1 MGETPLAELRVSGPL
16 ELALERHTLVLLE
29 GDRLKRFLMGRRWFG
44 GKGAEPRG
52 VRVREV
58 IPLFEGS
65 AVARLEVEPAS
76 VGSVSYQ
83 LPLAVRRG
91 DPDGLTAVL
100 ARVESATGRGVLFD
114 AAEDAGFRERL
125 GRAFAGGA
133 EFAAGGC
140 RWIVSAAGRPFLAPR
155 LAGAEQSNTS
165 IFFGD
170 DAMLK
175 LYRRLATGENPDCE
189 IGKRL
194 TEIGFRHVPALLGT
208 IYFQRPDGLR
218 SLAGLLQ
225 ALVPAEGDGWS
236 HALARFRHEVCE
248 RSEEGRTFAVEA
260 GRLGGITRELHEALA
275 SFAEDPDFA
284 PAPVTQEDLA
294 EWRARVGGQVE
305 RALALLATFARSGR
319 AREAGV
325 ERSVEGCLARR
336 QHVLA
341 RIAALVD
348 SLEGKAGARIRH
360 HGDFHLGQ
368 VLPTRSGDFVII
380 DFEGEPA
387 RPLAER
393 RERKSPLRD
402 VAGMLRSFGYAASV
416 GVRQASEDGTPIEPA
431 ELERRARRWEE
442 VARGEFTKGYLA
454 KQPLAAF
461 LPPTRP
467 AVEDGI
473 ALFELEKVFYELEYE
488 LDNRPEW
495 VGVPLAGVERLLAS
509 G

>member
-1 MGETPLAELRVSGPL
+1 MPLADLRVSGPL
-16 ELALERHTLVLLE
+16 ELALERRSLVLLE
-29 GDRLKRFLMGRRWFG
+29 ADGLKRFLMARRWFG
-44 GKGAEPRG
+44 GKAAEPRAI
-52 VRVREV
+52 RVGSV

-65 AVARLEVEPAS
+65 AVAKIEVEPAAGAP
-76 VGSVSYQ
+76 VTYQ

-91 DPDGLTAVL
+91 DPDGIAAVL
-100 ARVESATGRGVLFD
+100 ARVDSTSGRGCLFD

-125 GRAFAGGA
+125 GRAFATGA
-133 EFAAGGC
+133 EFAAGGS
-140 RWIVSAAGRPFLAPR
+140 RWIVAAAGRPFLAPR

-170 DAMLK
+170 EAMLK
-175 LYRRLATGENPDCE
+175 LYRRLAAGENPDCE
-189 IGKRL
+189 IGRRL
-194 TEIGFRHVPALLGT
+194 TGIGFRQVPALLGT
-208 IYFQRPDGLR
+208 IRFRDPAGVS

-248 RSEEGRTFAVEA
+248 GSAGRTFAAEA

-275 SFAEDPDFA
+275 SFGEDPDFA
-284 PAPVTQEDLA
+284 PAPVTHEDLA
-294 EWRARVGGQVE
+294 EWRARGAGQVE

-319 AREAGV
+319 AREAGL
-325 ERSVEGCLARR
+325 ERSVERCLARR
-336 QHVLA
+336 QDVLA
-341 RIAALVD
+341 RIAALVA
-348 SLEGKAGARIRH
+348 SLEGRAGARIRH

-387 RPLAER
+387 RPLPER

-402 VAGMLRSFGYAASV
+402 VAGMLRSFSYAASV
-416 GVRQASEDGTPIEPA
+416 GVRQAREDGTVIESA
-431 ELERRARRWEE
+431 DLERRARHWEE
-442 VARGEFTKGYLA
+442 AARAEFTNGYLA

-467 AVEDGI
+467 AVQDGI

-488 LDNRPEW
+488 LDNRPQW
-495 VGVPLAGVERLLAS
+495 VGVPLAGIERVLLAS
-509 G
+509 R